1 MHGIMELKDTF
12 VRELEEYGKKGT
24 VQKADVEYLKTLAS
38 ATDHLC
44 NIIKADEEQQ
54 YSGDYMNGG
63 SYNYAM
69 DSYGNSYARG
79 RGRNARRDSMG
90 RYASERGYSRDEE
103 IMEEL
108 REIMERAPEH
118 KKNEIRR
125 RMSEM

>member
-44 NIIKADEEQQ
+44 NIIKADEEQE
-54 YSGDYMNGG
+54 YSGDYM
-63 SYNYAM
+63 Y

-90 RYASERGYSRDEE
+90 RYASERGYSRDEDIMAE
-103 IMEEL
+103 LRDIMEH
-108 REIMERAPEH
+108 APES
-118 KKNEIRR
+118 KRNEIRR
-125 RMSEM
+125 KMSEF